1 MITLGSG
8 VSLFMD
14 RGAELLICEVFQG
27 LILPQLKD
35 MHVRLTKVSKLST
48 DVCEDKDLCMYRLVY
63 GLTGSRHEYSLRC
76 WNVIKKEIKRTN
88 RTVCTI
94 Q

>member
-27 LILPQLKD
+27 LIVPQLKD
-35 MHVRLTKVSKLST
+35 MHVRLRSLNCQRMCVKTKT
-48 DVCEDKDLCMYRLVY
+48 CVCIDLCMD
-63 GLTGSRHEYSLRC
+63 
-76 WNVIKKEIKRTN
+76 
-88 RTVCTI
+88 
-94 Q
+94 